1 MVVYCAYSDQ
11 QLVDLLGKGDSYA
24 YTEIYNRYK
33 TLLYI
38 FALRR
43 MDDREEAKDLIHELF
58 LSIWSKRED
67 LILTSSLGSYLYTA
81 VRNRIIDNINRKQ
94 VSARYI
100 ESFQQYIDSGEG
112 STDHLIRSKE
122 LSALIEKEIEDLPVK
137 MRQVFELRRK
147 TDYSRKQIADELGLS
162 EQTVKSHIQHALKIL
177 KVKLGPMLMLL
188 SFWFLRSL

>member
-1 MVVYCAYSDQ
+1 MYSEYSDQ

-33 TLLYI
+33 TLLYV

-43 MDDREEAKDLIHELF
+43 MDNREEAKDLIHELF
-58 LSIWSKRED
+58 LSLWAKRKD
-67 LILTSSLGSYLYTA
+67 LTLTGSLGPYLYSA
-81 VRNRIIDNINRKQ
+81 LRNRIIDSITHKQ
-94 VSARYI
+94 VSTRYI

-122 LSALIEKEIEDLPVK
+122 LSALIEKEIEKLPFK
-137 MRQVFELRRK
+137 MRQVFELSRK
-147 TDYSRKQIADELGLS
+147 TDYSRKQIADKLGLS

-177 KVKLGPMLMLL
+177 KVKLGTMLMLL
-188 SFWFLRSL
+188 SLWLLLFL